1 MNLFFPVPQP
11 SENEFYCRILSIT
24 SGVAAKETLFLS
36 IVGIYSLFPLLHP
49 VNLLFVKLTLYL
61 SYVLLQLVTFR
72 SLFNIRFNVLER
84 VYCLGFIPLFVY
96 TELVHRHLPWAV
108 DRLPF
113 LPLLLT
119 SVYCALGV
127 FYFWLA
133 VTCKFVAVRVPQGTT
148 ATGSYSSAMATS
160 TKTTTT
166 TTTVTIKSK
175 SMEGKKVKKVP
186 GETKQKEKMKNLD
199 TNKKAPVV
207 AALGKKKA
215 KKS

>member
-1 MNLFFPVPQP
+1 M
-11 SENEFYCRILSIT
+11 
-24 SGVAAKETLFLS
+24 AAKETLFLS

-61 SYVLLQLVTFR
+61 SFVLLQLVTFR
-72 SLFNIRFNVLER
+72 SLFHIRFNLLER

-108 DRLPF
+108 HRLPF

-127 FYFWLA
+127 FYFWLS
-133 VTCKFVAVRVPQGTT
+133 VTFKFVAVRVPQGT
-148 ATGSYSSAMATS
+148 GSYTSA
-160 TKTTTT
+160 TTTT
-166 TTTVTIKSK
+166 TTTTTKTTMTTVKSK
-175 SMEGKKVKKVP
+175 LVEGKKARRVQ
-186 GETKQKEKMKNLD
+186 GEKMIKIVDKVAHVDNN
-199 TNKKAPVV
+199 NKKAPVTS
-207 AALGKKKA
+207 GKKKA